1 MGLLGVAGPQHSILL
16 NIAHETIFYERVR
29 NDVNRVNDG
38 LELRDEFV
46 ETTGNTRP
54 IIVSK
59 KRSCTMLEMMI
70 ALSRR
75 INDLNYDPTDPDRT
89 AHWFWILIDNL
100 NLSDFSDRNMN
111 VAAEA
116 ATYDTFKRVVERTYG
131 ANGIGGLFPLLSAK
145 QDQRRVEIW
154 FQMQSWAMIFV

>member
-1 MGLLGVAGPQHSILL
+1 MVGECRGGETLDMLQAMNTGHDGSLTTVHANSVA
-16 NIAHETIFYERVR
+16 ETLER
-29 NDVNRVNDG
+29 
-38 LELRDEFV
+38 
-46 ETTGNTRP
+46 
-54 IIVSK
+54 
-59 KRSCTMLEMMI
+59 LEMMI

-116 ATYDTFKRVVERTYG
+116 ATYDTFKRVVVRTYG

>member
-1 MGLLGVAGPQHSILL
+1 
-16 NIAHETIFYERVR
+16 
-29 NDVNRVNDG
+29 
-38 LELRDEFV
+38 
-46 ETTGNTRP
+46 
-54 IIVSK
+54 
-59 KRSCTMLEMMI
+59 MLEMMI

-154 FQMQSWAMIFV
+154 LQMQSWAMIFV